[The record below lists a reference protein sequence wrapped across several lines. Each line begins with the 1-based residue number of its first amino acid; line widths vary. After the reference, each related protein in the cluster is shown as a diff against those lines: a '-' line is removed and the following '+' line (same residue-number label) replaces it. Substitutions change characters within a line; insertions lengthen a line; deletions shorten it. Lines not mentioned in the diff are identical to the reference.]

1 MQVTEPI
8 HQRIDYLSKILGV
21 IFVAF
26 GIDRLRSGNTL
37 AAINL
42 ILLGAILSIFPMF
55 IRVKNTEST

>member
-1 MQVTEPI
+1 MKVKEPV

-26 GIDRLRSGNTL
+26 GIDRLRSGNTT

-42 ILLGAILSIFPMF
+42 ILLGALLSISPMF
-55 IRVKNTEST
+55 IEVKNT